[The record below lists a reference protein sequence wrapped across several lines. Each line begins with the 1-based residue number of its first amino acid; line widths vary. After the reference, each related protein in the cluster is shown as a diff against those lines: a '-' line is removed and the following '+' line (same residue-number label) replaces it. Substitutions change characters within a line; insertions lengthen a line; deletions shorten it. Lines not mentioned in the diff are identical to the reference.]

1 MIQPP
6 IPDLIY
12 RIAFY
17 YPYTYIQT
25 LPIDKAVNC
34 SHTYMFFSITKAVE
48 NSNSAARFTRDVP
61 KKPEQKPF
69 QRRQAASHKAGSSKT
84 PRHGTSAL
92 LQCRLRHNKYGSR

>member
-6 IPDLIY
+6 IPNPIY
-12 RIAFY
+12 RIAFS

-25 LPIDKAVNC
+25 PLIDKAADC
-34 SHTYMFFSITKAVE
+34 SHTYMFFSIAKAAE
-48 NSNSAARFTRDVP
+48 NSNSVARFTRDVP

-69 QRRQAASHKAGSSKT
+69 QRRQATSHKAGSSKT